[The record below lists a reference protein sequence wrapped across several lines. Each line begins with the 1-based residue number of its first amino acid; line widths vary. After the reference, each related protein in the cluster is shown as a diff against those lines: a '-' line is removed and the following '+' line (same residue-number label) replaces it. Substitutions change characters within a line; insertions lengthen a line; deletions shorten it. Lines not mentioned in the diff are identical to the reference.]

1 MHDNS
6 LTLGNRRWAKGL
18 WALGRSRVVLGH
30 RAEVKPSSQQERAR
44 LANRWIVA
52 CMWTEHFSASGIGKA
67 RWVVEPRSEPDSG
80 KPTVR
85 DRRGAWRNVAMV
97 ELGNPLRN
105 RKGGAGNP
113 PPKVDALQLYPRPGI
128 GITKAVWDIQRSN
141 AREDAAWRPAR
152 TAKRPRARPPATPF
166 SFSA

>member
-1 MHDNS
+1 MSPYELGRRVTPLEEMHDNS

-30 RAEVKPSSQQERAR
+30 RAEAKPSSQQERAR

-67 RWVVEPRSEPDSG
+67 RRVVGPRSEPDSG

-85 DRRGAWRNVAMV
+85 DRRGAWRNVAMA
-97 ELGNPLRN
+97 ELGTHSVTERAGLVTLRLKSAHSSSIPPLQE
-105 RKGGAGNP
+105 RKERIHLG
-113 PPKVDALQLYPRPGI
+113 PKSCSQH
-128 GITKAVWDIQRSN
+128 
-141 AREDAAWRPAR
+141 REVLVEA
-152 TAKRPRARPPATPF
+152 
-166 SFSA
+166 

>member
-113 PPKVDALQLYPRPGI
+113 PPKVGALQLYPDPTGKENSESILASTLADGI
-128 GITKAVWDIQRSN
+128 VRC
-141 AREDAAWRPAR
+141 RL
-152 TAKRPRARPPATPF
+152 KRR
-166 SFSA
+166 